1 VLAAQ
6 FGEAIFYD
14 RSSRTAENVA
24 DEKNFQG
31 SMVSR

>member
-1 VLAAQ
+1 VFFAQ
-6 FGEAIFYD
+6 FGQAIFYD
-14 RSSRTAENVA
+14 HAPRAPKDVA